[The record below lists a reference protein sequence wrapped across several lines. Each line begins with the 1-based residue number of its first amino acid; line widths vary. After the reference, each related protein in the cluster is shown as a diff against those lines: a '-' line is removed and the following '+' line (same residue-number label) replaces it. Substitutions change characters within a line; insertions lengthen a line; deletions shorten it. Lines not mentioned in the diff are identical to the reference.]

1 MKEYKFNLKENAPQ
15 VQKQWNDLF
24 LGKLLGGKRLEPDT
38 FKLVSSIFFNIVSHK
53 DLMNELTE
61 LSTAYHNAY
70 REFLGQPRAE
80 EESTTKLPF
89 IKEQTEEEVRH
100 NQWRRFVSY
109 TTESAKRNGKLK
121 QSDNAKA
128 YMWLK
133 NNELLGFNCGTD
145 LKTLPKKYKELIVY
159 AAKHK
164 FEGISM
170 KLNPQTCKY
179 NISLDYLDF
188 VCASLEPLF

>member
-1 MKEYKFNLKENAPQ
+1 
-15 VQKQWNDLF
+15 
-24 LGKLLGGKRLEPDT
+24 
-38 FKLVSSIFFNIVSHK
+38 
-53 DLMNELTE
+53 
-61 LSTAYHNAY
+61 
-70 REFLGQPRAE
+70 
-80 EESTTKLPF
+80 
-89 IKEQTEEEVRH
+89 
-100 NQWRRFVSY
+100 
-109 TTESAKRNGKLK
+109 
-121 QSDNAKA
+121 
-128 YMWLK
+128 MWLK